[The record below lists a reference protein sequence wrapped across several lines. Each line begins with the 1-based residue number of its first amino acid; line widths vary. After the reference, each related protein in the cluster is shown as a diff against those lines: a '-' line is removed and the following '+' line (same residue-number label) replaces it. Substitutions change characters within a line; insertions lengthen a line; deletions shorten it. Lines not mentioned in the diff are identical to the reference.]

1 MLHYGKVPFWSC
13 GSVHSSTMVVVGV
26 VLFVWR
32 KEEALVGCC
41 VMMRDDSKR
50 DSYFELTYVHIP

>member
-1 MLHYGKVPFWSC
+1 MLNMMISKFYGANPTLVHFGRVPFWSY

-32 KEEALVGCC
+32 KRGLDVVLRGGE
-41 VMMRDDSKR
+41 
-50 DSYFELTYVHIP
+50 